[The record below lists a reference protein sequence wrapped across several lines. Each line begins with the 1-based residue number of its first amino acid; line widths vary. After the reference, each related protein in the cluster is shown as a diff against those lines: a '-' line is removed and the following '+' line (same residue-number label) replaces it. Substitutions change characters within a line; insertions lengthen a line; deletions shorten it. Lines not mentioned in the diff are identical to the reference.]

1 MIPGSPP
8 IVPKAPD
15 GPLRVI
21 VIGSLASVADY
32 LDSVYDGRVVIRV
45 YPASGG
51 RGRRRRQALREILP
65 VLHAGDTDVVVTSDG
80 SRIARDP
87 WSQFE
92 FAEEARSLGTR
103 VIFVSEGIDTSLDS
117 WALRQEITAVASR
130 IRRVPSE

>member
-21 VIGSLASVADY
+21 VIGSLAQVAAY
-32 LDSVYDGRVVIRV
+32 LDSVCHGRVMIRV
-45 YPASGG
+45 YPASGSS
-51 RGRRRRQALREILP
+51 RKRRQQALREILP
-65 VLHAGDTDVVVTSDG
+65 VLHAGDTDLVIASDAT
-80 SRIARDP
+80 RIARDP

-92 FAEEARSLGTR
+92 FAEEARRLGTR
-103 VIFVSEGIDTSLDS
+103 VIFASEGIDTSLDS
-117 WALRQEITAVASR
+117 WELRQEITAVASR